1 MILQELK
8 LYYGKIGK
16 YWSFEEVLTLD
27 LNVNPTLS
35 VDDGIRIGDVSLS

>member
-8 LYYGKIGK
+8 LYDGKIGK
-16 YWSFEEVLTLD
+16 YWSHEAVPTLD

-35 VDDGIRIGDVSLS
+35 ADDGIRIGDVSLS